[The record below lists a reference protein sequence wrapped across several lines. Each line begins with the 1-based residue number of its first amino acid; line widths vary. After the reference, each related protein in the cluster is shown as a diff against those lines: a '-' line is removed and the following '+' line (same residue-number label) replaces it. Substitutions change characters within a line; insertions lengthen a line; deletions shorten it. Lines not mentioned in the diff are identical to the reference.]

1 MSKLVESIKKAVELV
16 ELKDGM
22 TISFH
27 HHMRN
32 GDFVLNMVMEAIA
45 ELGIKDLT
53 VNASSVF
60 DVHEPI
66 IGHIKNGVV
75 TGIECNYMGA
85 KVGKAICEGI
95 MEKPVVFRTHGG
107 RPSDMEKGT
116 SVIDVAFIAAP
127 TADDMGNCTGKVGK
141 SACGSMGYAFADAMN
156 AKKVV
161 VITDNLV
168 QYPLNDFSISEVYV
182 DYVVAVDQIG
192 DPKGIVSGTTKIT
205 RDPVGLKMASYAA
218 KVIDASGL
226 LKDGFSF
233 QTGAGGATLATAKY
247 VQDMMLE
254 RGIKGSYGMGGI
266 TKYMVEMLNNGCF
279 QALLDVQCFDLD
291 AVESIR
297 SNPRHMEVSAT
308 HYAGVSGKSAGV
320 DNLDVVL
327 LGATQV
333 DVDFNVNVH
342 TDSNGYIMGGS
353 GGHSDTAAGSKLAII
368 IAPLSRARLPL
379 VVDRCL
385 CTTTPGSTIDV
396 VVTQR
401 GIAVNTKYGKN
412 KELKEKL
419 IAAKLPVCEIEDLK
433 AMAEEL
439 CGVPKAVKQTDKVV
453 ANILYRDGTLLDTIK
468 AVK

>member
-161 VITDNLV
+161 VITD
-168 QYPLNDFSISEVYV
+168 ISN
-182 DYVVAVDQIG
+182 
-192 DPKGIVSGTTKIT
+192 KI
-205 RDPVGLKMASYAA
+205 P
-218 KVIDASGL
+218 
-226 LKDGFSF
+226 F
-233 QTGAGGATLATAKY
+233 
-247 VQDMMLE
+247 
-254 RGIKGSYGMGGI
+254 
-266 TKYMVEMLNNGCF
+266 
-279 QALLDVQCFDLD
+279 
-291 AVESIR
+291 
-297 SNPRHMEVSAT
+297 
-308 HYAGVSGKSAGV
+308 
-320 DNLDVVL
+320 
-327 LGATQV
+327 
-333 DVDFNVNVH
+333 
-342 TDSNGYIMGGS
+342 
-353 GGHSDTAAGSKLAII
+353 
-368 IAPLSRARLPL
+368 
-379 VVDRCL
+379 
-385 CTTTPGSTIDV
+385 
-396 VVTQR
+396 
-401 GIAVNTKYGKN
+401 
-412 KELKEKL
+412 
-419 IAAKLPVCEIEDLK
+419 
-433 AMAEEL
+433 
-439 CGVPKAVKQTDKVV
+439 
-453 ANILYRDGTLLDTIK
+453 
-468 AVK
+468 